1 MALQK
6 KKITYDLT
14 GQINS
19 MNSIVDGNE
28 PEEAGEAAVQALR
41 EGNGVQAAS
50 KSAEYGQNVTK
61 QMEKAPKKANESSV
75 MVGFKIPKE
84 AKDQYKEFFKGYGL
98 NLSEAMKNALEYF
111 ASDVEKGKVKI
122 TLTRHFERVE

>member
-28 PEEAGEAAVQALR
+28 PEEAGAAAVQALR

-61 QMEKAPKKANESSV
+61 QTEKAPKKANEGSV

-84 AKDQYKEFFKGYGL
+84 AKDQYKEFFEGYGL

>member
-6 KKITYDLT
+6 NKKITYDLT

-19 MNSIVDGNE
+19 MNSLVDGTE
-28 PEEAGEAAVQALR
+28 SDEYGAAAVQ
-41 EGNGVQAAS
+41 NVSQA
-50 KSAEYGQNVTK
+50 AEYGQNVTK
-61 QMEKAPKKANESSV
+61 KAEKAAKKANESSV

-84 AKDQYKEFFKGYGL
+84 AKDQYKEFFEGYGL

>member
-28 PEEAGEAAVQALR
+28 PEEAGAAAVQ
-41 EGNGVQAAS
+41 NVSQA
-50 KSAEYGQNVTK
+50 AEYGQNVTK
-61 QMEKAPKKANESSV
+61 QTEKAPKKANESSV

-84 AKDQYKEFFKGYGL
+84 AKDQYKEFFEGYGL

>member
-6 KKITYDLT
+6 NKKITYDLT

-19 MNSIVDGNE
+19 MNSLVDGTE
-28 PEEAGEAAVQALR
+28 SDEYGEAAVQ
-41 EGNGVQAAS
+41 NVSQA
-50 KSAEYGQNVTK
+50 AEYGQNVTK
-61 QMEKAPKKANESSV
+61 KTEKAPKKANESSV

-84 AKDQYKEFFKGYGL
+84 AKDQYKEFFEGYGL